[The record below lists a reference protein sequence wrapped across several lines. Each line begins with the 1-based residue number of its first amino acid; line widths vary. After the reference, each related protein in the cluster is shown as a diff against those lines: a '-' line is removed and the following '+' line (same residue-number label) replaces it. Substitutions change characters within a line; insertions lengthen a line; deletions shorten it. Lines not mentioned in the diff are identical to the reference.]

1 MTQLHHQHSRTSPEI
16 NQKQNGQMTCE
27 SRCSWE
33 LHCRFQSSKFT
44 IPNDGYIAR
53 AAGIL
58 TGRTSFLFSI
68 RIFSA
73 AGVVGPLAPS
83 AMIWQEVQTKE
94 FNKNLNQ
101 KKGISASFFSPYL
114 SFDSVS
120 IFTSNLFF
128 IGCRHQNVTLSF
140 KQVLFCSLQDKH
152 NRWVAWSRIHLV

>member
-101 KKGISASFFSPYL
+101 KKGISASFF
-114 SFDSVS
+114 
-120 IFTSNLFF
+120 FF
-128 IGCRHQNVTLSF
+128 LTLALILWAF
-140 KQVLFCSLQDKH
+140 LLVICFSLAAGTKMSHSASSKFSSAVYKINTTDE
-152 NRWVAWSRIHLV
+152 